1 MTITGTVSSRSTLQ
15 PGLDHAISEVDEKHI
30 HHRREYHVIR
40 QMAAQHEVKALEQRF
55 RVVGRWLIRGE
66 KVTGKECV
74 VPYDAGHTMSP
85 GRLCNDENLVIA
97 PEGESQLIL
106 TALSET

>member
-1 MTITGTVSSRSTLQ
+1 
-15 PGLDHAISEVDEKHI
+15 
-30 HHRREYHVIR
+30 
-40 QMAAQHEVKALEQRF
+40 MAAQHEVKALEQRF
-55 RVVGRWLIRGE
+55 RVVGRRLVRGE

-85 GRLCNDENLVIA
+85 GRLCNDENLAIA

-106 TALSET
+106 TAPSET